1 MAEEKMGLCL
11 FMCCCRERM
20 SPGMVGCGDAG
31 AALAC
36 HPLPCGSDGALAF
49 HHAGMMGND

>member
-11 FMCCCRERM
+11 FMPRVAAG
-20 SPGMVGCGDAG
+20 SPGMVGCGDAE

-36 HPLPCGSDGALAF
+36 QPSALWL
-49 HHAGMMGND
+49 